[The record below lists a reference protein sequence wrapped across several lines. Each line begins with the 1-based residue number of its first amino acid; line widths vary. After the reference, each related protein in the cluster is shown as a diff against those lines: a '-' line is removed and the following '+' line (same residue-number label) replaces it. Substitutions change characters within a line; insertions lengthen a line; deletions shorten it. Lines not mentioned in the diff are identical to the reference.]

1 MPQSNTSI
9 DLSQFREEITLS
21 EDEKIPGVYAYRMD
35 GHKNMAKYADLGTPS
50 CCDYLYFNNDTT
62 ATLLEDTCFGKTLK
76 SKLGK
81 IDLLNIKNENKKFKE
96 YFKKTLIEVLKKDIY
111 IKVYGSFIIL
121 CRLEKKYQN
130 IAEQLADRGFSFWF
144 IINDEEG
151 DIPALDHLGI
161 DSLQDDLKKT
171 LEGTLTGAKLVTNI
185 KVLFK
190 RCLKKKLHNHQ
201 M

>member
-1 MPQSNTSI
+1 MPQPNTSI
-9 DLSQFREEITLS
+9 DLSQFLEEITLS
-21 EDEKIPGVYAYRMD
+21 VGEKIPGVYAYRMD
-35 GHKNMAKYADLGTPS
+35 GDKNMAKYADLGTPS

-62 ATLLEDTCFGKTLK
+62 ATLFEDTCFGQTLK
-76 SKLGK
+76 SKLRE
-81 IDLLNIKNENKKFKE
+81 IELLNINNENKNFKE
-96 YFKKTLIEVLKKDIY
+96 YFKKTLIEVLKKDIC

-121 CRLEKKYQN
+121 CRLEKKHQN

-151 DIPALDHLGI
+151 DIPAIDHLGI
-161 DSLQDDLKKT
+161 DMLQTDLKET
-171 LEGTLTGAKLVTNI
+171 LEGTLTGAKLVKNI

-190 RCLKKKLHNHQ
+190 RCFKKKLNHP